1 MVTREEEIEAW
12 ARELTMHDLKSI
24 DQAWPTKQEHAD
36 HRWDQNMR
44 AAELIITARDR
55 YRAARQP
62 APEAEQPTP
71 TPTPRIE
78 VLKRW
83 LECCAELELD
93 AMVDDLNGTGQILLH
108 ASSPTWPRI
117 TDEELDIL
125 KAHAATLKA
134 QQRGEVRDGA

>member
-1 MVTREEEIEAW
+1 MTREEEIEAL

-44 AAELIITARDR
+44 AAELLITARDR

-71 TPTPRIE
+71 TPTPRVE

-83 LECCAELELD
+83 LECCFELGLSGYVASHDGKSAYLAGMDHPASPCVRAAEFCQLY
-93 AMVDDLNGTGQILLH
+93 
-108 ASSPTWPRI
+108 
-117 TDEELDIL
+117 
-125 KAHAATLKA
+125 AHAATLKA
-134 QQRGEVRDGA
+134 QQREKEAGRE